1 MSWLSLIA
9 SEPSKFHRVKR
20 AFVTGGS
27 GFIGGRLIPMLRLRG
42 VEVAALARS
51 DSSASKVESLGA
63 TAVRG
68 DLDDTKA
75 LEAGMKG
82 CDTVFHAAAHT
93 DQWDPVA
100 VHMRITTK
108 GTENALA
115 AARAAGVKR
124 FVHVSTEAVLA
135 DGKPIVRADETRP
148 LPKHP
153 LGAYPLTKGLAEA
166 AVLAANRDGLETV
179 IVRPRFVWGKGD
191 TNLMPEFIEAVQTKK
206 FAWIG
211 GGNYLTS
218 TVHVD
223 NVVEGLLLAADK
235 GKPGEIYFITDGAP
249 VEFRAFIT
257 KLLRTHGMDV
267 PDRNVPRWVAR
278 TMVTMTSWMKRPPLT
293 RTAFALMAHE
303 VTVDDSKARRD
314 LGYTGKK
321 SIDDGLAEM
330 KHAMAA
336 TMASALH

>member
-1 MSWLSLIA
+1 
-9 SEPSKFHRVKR
+9 VKR

-27 GFIGGRLIPMLRLRG
+27 GFIGGRLIPVLRMRG

-51 DSSASKVESLGA
+51 DDSASKVEALGA
-63 TAVRG
+63 TPVRG
-68 DLDDTKA
+68 DLDAVDA
-75 LEAGMKG
+75 LQAGMQR
-82 CDTVFHAAAHT
+82 CDTVFHCAAHT
-93 DQWDPVA
+93 DQWDPVD

-135 DGKPIVRADETRP
+135 DGKPIIRADETRP

-153 LGAYPLTKGLAEA
+153 LGAYPLTKGLAEG
-166 AVLAANRDGLETV
+166 AVLAANKDGLETV

-191 TNLMPEFIEAVQTKK
+191 TNLLPEFVEAVQTKK
-206 FAWIG
+206 FAWIDG
-211 GGNYLTS
+211 GKYLTS

-235 GKPGEIYFITDGAP
+235 GKPGEIYFVTDGTP
-249 VEFRAFIT
+249 VEFREFIT
-257 KLLRTHGMDV
+257 KMLGTQGIYV
-267 PDRNVPRWVAR
+267 PERNVPRWLAR
-278 TMVTMTSWMKRPPLT
+278 TMVTMTAWMKRPPLT
-293 RTAFALMAHE
+293 KTAFALMAHE

-321 SIDDGLAEM
+321 GIDEGLKEM
-330 KHAMAA
+330 KMAVAA
-336 TMASALH
+336 TLASALR